1 MQGDRPGIRRALS
14 VPEEIRLIAGAK
26 HGDHGSFETL
36 VDHYMGRAVAVAR
49 GYVGNRE
56 DALDMAQEAFYRVY
70 RALDRFREGERF
82 APWFFKI
89 LRNTCLNFLDKRR
102 RGKAFS
108 IHGQTEDDT
117 DMPLPDEAPG
127 PCEDSEIR
135 ESQQELWKSL
145 EKLPMKHREII
156 LLRHFQELDYQ
167 AMADV
172 LEVPIGTVMSRLF
185 HARRK
190 LKEVM
195 LPYMEAHK

>member
-1 MQGDRPGIRRALS
+1 MRGDRAGIRRALS

-56 DALDMAQEAFYRVY
+56 DALDMAQEAFYRVF

-89 LRNTCLNFLDKRR
+89 LRNTCLNFIDKRR
-102 RGKAFS
+102 RARAYS
-108 IHGQTEDDT
+108 IHGKTEDDA
-117 DMPLPDEAPG
+117 DMPVCDEAPG
-127 PCEDSEIR
+127 PSEDSEIR
-135 ESQQELWKSL
+135 ETQKELWKSL
-145 EKLPMKHREII
+145 ELLPMKHREII

-167 AMADV
+167 SIADV
-172 LEVPIGTVMSRLF
+172 LEIPIGTVMSRLF
-185 HARRK
+185 HARRN

-195 LPYMEAHK
+195 QPYMEHK

>member
-1 MQGDRPGIRRALS
+1 MRGDRSGNRRALS

-56 DALDMAQEAFYRVY
+56 DALDMAQEAFYRVF

-102 RGKAFS
+102 RRRALS
-108 IHGQTEDDT
+108 IHGQTEDDL
-117 DMPLPDEAPG
+117 DIPVPDDAPHPG
-127 PCEDSEIR
+127 EDSEAR
-135 ESQQELWKSL
+135 EIHKELWRGL

-167 AMADV
+167 AIADV
-172 LEVPIGTVMSRLF
+172 LEIPIGTVMSRLF

-190 LKEVM
+190 LRDVM
-195 LPYMEAHK
+195 EPYMEQR